1 MAGQEGQ
8 QHPLSIYFWVWG
20 LLFVISAL
28 SYAVDYIGFEGYLRW
43 TLILIFMVLKA
54 GLIIAIFM
62 HMVWERMALSLAIL
76 GPPIVLLVLIALM
89 AIEGDYTEITRLIYF
104 GEDTTEFIEHH

>member
-28 SYAVDYIGFEGYLRW
+28 SYAVVYIGFEGYLRW

-62 HMVWERMALSLAIL
+62 HMVWEMMALSVAIL

-89 AIEGDYTEITRLIYF
+89 AIEGDYTEITRLNYF